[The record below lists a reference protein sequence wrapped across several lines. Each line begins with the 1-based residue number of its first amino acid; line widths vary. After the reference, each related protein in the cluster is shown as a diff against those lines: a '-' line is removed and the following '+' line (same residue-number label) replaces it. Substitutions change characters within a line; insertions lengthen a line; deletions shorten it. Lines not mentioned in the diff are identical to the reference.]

1 MIAALAAARELPHL
15 SLDDALELTLLV
27 ARKDP
32 RRHSRIAARWL
43 LRFLQEHPDA
53 TIEEATLAASCLA
66 ALPGAGFGEAAQTLK
81 ALAER
86 AARRRREAGAA

>member
-15 SLDDALELTLLV
+15 GLDDALELTVLV

-32 RRHSRIAARWL
+32 RRHPRIAARWL
-43 LRFLQEHPDA
+43 QRYLEEDPEA
-53 TIEEATLAASCLA
+53 TIEEASLAAASLA
-66 ALPGAGFGEAAQTLK
+66 ALPGAGFGEAVQTLK

-86 AARRRREAGAA
+86 AARRRRERIG